1 MPNFLVALIIAYLM
15 GSFPTGYL
23 LGRWLKGIDLREVG
37 SGNPGA
43 TNVARVIG
51 KGYGLLVLI
60 IDALK
65 GYIPARYFISL
76 FNLNVPAG
84 LHIFDLQMLIGL
96 AAIVGHIRSIFLKFR
111 GGKGVAT
118 SSGVFLA
125 VAPVPFLITASI
137 SLSIIALT
145 GYVSLGSISGAI
157 ILPMMIFLL
166 LPEAKIV
173 FYISVCLALLVIFL
187 HSANI
192 KRLLSGKESRI
203 K

>member
-1 MPNFLVALIIAYLM
+1 MVNFLMALIIAYLI
-15 GSFPTGYL
+15 GSIPTGYL
-23 LGRWLKGIDLREVG
+23 LGKWLKGIDLRQVG

-43 TNVARVIG
+43 TNVARVFG

-65 GYIPARYFISL
+65 GYIPARYFITL

-84 LHIFDLQMLIGL
+84 LHTLDLRLLLGV
-96 AAIVGHIRSIFLKFR
+96 AAILGHIGSIFLKFR

-137 SLSIIALT
+137 SLTIIALT
-145 GYVSLGSISGAI
+145 RYVSLGSICGAI
-157 ILPMMIFLL
+157 VLPVMTFLILPK
-166 LPEAKIV
+166 AKLV
-173 FYISVCLALLVIFL
+173 FYVSVFLAILVIYL
-187 HSANI
+187 HRSNI
-192 KRLLSGKESRI
+192 QRLLSGKESRI